1 MQEKKLINPHNR
13 TVVDRIITF
22 AHDIRIV
29 NGDGDE
35 ISCDPD
41 LASSLCFQW
50 KVLGWRL
57 YQIEDSLFYLY
68 PGTKNK
74 AYYRIELRTQLKAAR
89 IEKPTICSSCL
100 KSANS
105 VTRIYIREHQ
115 ISLCDSCCDE
125 LANCLNNE
133 R

>member
-1 MQEKKLINPHNR
+1 MQERKLINLHNK

-22 AHDIRIV
+22 AHDIKII
-29 NGDGDE
+29 DGEDE
-35 ISCDPD
+35 ISCDLE
-41 LASSLCFQW
+41 LASILCFQW

-57 YQIEDSLFYLY
+57 YQVEDSLFYLY

-100 KSANS
+100 KLTNS
-105 VTRIYIREHQ
+105 VTRIYVREHQ
-115 ISLCDSCCDE
+115 ISLCDSCRDE
-125 LANCLNNE
+125 LVNCLNNE